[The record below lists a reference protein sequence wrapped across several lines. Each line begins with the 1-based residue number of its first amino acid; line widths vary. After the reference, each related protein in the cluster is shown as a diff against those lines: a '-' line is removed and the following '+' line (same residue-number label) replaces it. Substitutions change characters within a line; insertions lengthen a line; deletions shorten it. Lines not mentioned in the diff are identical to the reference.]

1 MFKFFNKRR
10 PVIIGIHGLSNKPP
24 HNLLQTWWQQ
34 SIEEGLQRIGYDPGK
49 IQFHLVYWADIMYP
63 KPLDPDE
70 TNPDSP
76 YILSEP
82 YYRLQHGRPAPVKVA
97 GKKNRLDFIER
108 STDLVFTKW
117 YKVLPLDWLVDK
129 VTKKRFPDLHAYFN
143 PINRDNEN
151 HVRNQI
157 HKRLTDILIR
167 FRKRRIILLG
177 HSMGSIISYDV
188 LKLLEKDLNIEI
200 LVTVGSP
207 LGLPFI
213 RQQFSGQKEEKNI
226 HLTVPENI
234 RQAWYNMSDL
244 DDKVAINYSLADDY
258 LSNGLGVGV
267 KDLQVV
273 NDYHYAGVRNTHK
286 IYGYLRTPELA
297 AIFRD
302 FLEADQPFWRRW
314 ITRLSGFFKK

>member
-1 MFKFFNKRR
+1 MFNSFRKRR
-10 PVIIGIHGLSNKPP
+10 PLIIGIHGLSNKPP
-24 HNLLQTWWQQ
+24 RDLLQLWWKLA
-34 SIEEGLQRIGYDPGK
+34 IEEGLQRLGFNHKK
-49 IQFHLVYWADIMYP
+49 IDFHLVYWADIMYP
-63 KPLDPDE
+63 KPLDPNE
-70 TNPDSP
+70 TNPESP
-76 YILSEP
+76 YCLQEP
-82 YYRLQHGRPAPVKVA
+82 YYRLDHGRPAQEQPA
-97 GKKNRLDFIER
+97 RKKRRLDFIER
-108 STDLVFTKW
+108 STDLVFTRW

-143 PINRDNEN
+143 PANKDDEK

-167 FRKRRIILLG
+167 YRKRRIILLG
-177 HSMGSIISYDV
+177 HSMGSIVSYDV
-188 LKLLEKDLNIEI
+188 LKLLEKDLGVEI
-200 LVTVGSP
+200 LVTIGSP

-213 RQQFSGQKEEKNI
+213 RQHFSGQKEEKHI

-234 RQAWYNMSDL
+234 SRAWYNISDL

-258 LSNGLGVGV
+258 QPNHNKVGV

-297 AIFRD
+297 GIFRD
-302 FLEADQPFWRRW
+302 FLEAEKPFWRSW
-314 ITRLSGFFKK
+314 FEQITGFFRK